1 MDIRFLNRK
10 VSFFI
15 CKFDFVKFS
24 NSMKKI
30 ILLGLL
36 LLGTIDGYTQ
46 QVHPL
51 YKNKQQLKWVDSL
64 YKSMTLDERIGQIF
78 MPYIASDNTPKNRAR
93 LKYLIQKLHIG
104 NFFFLKGHPSDEQ
117 ALNNYIQLMSKYP
130 VLTAIDAEWGLAMR
144 LDSTPKFPWNMTLGA
159 IQNDSIIY
167 QIGRRIGQQVRNVGY
182 QMNFSPVVDIN
193 TNPDN
198 PIIGNRSFG
207 EDKKN
212 VTRKAYMMMRALQDE
227 YILTT
232 AKHFPGHGDTSQDSH
247 KTLPS
252 VNFDYER
259 IQKVELYPYKKLIP
273 KGLTGV
279 MVAHLKIPA
288 LEFLGFPTT
297 LSAQVVDDLLRQQ
310 MGFQG
315 LIITDAMN
323 MKGVA
328 DFVPSGEAD
337 LQAFLAGNDVLLGTV
352 QLQKAIKTIKNAY
365 KHGLITEKRLARSV
379 KKILMAKY
387 WANLNKWQPQTQK
400 SFYPVLQDSLLNQ
413 LAFENAIT
421 LIKNE
426 QQILPIKK
434 VNQKIAY
441 VALGDDQ
448 GLTFYQYLNKYT
460 PVDQVKINQPDDIP
474 QKLKNYDIVIVGFHK
489 LSSTPWQSYKF
500 TSHEKEILSRMAQY
514 KPVILDV
521 FTSPYSLI
529 GIADTI
535 PLKAIVVSYQNDWYS
550 QELSPQM
557 IFGALPFKGLLPVS
571 ISKKYPVNTG
581 IITKDLKRLSYG
593 FPEEVGMDSRK
604 LKRVDSLMQF
614 MIDTMAA
621 PGGVVLAAR
630 HGKVIFEKAYGYQ
643 TYENKQPVKITDLYD
658 LASVTKVMA
667 ATTLMMKAYDEGY
680 FNLDDHLGDLM
691 PLLKGSNKDTVT
703 VKEALSHYGNIKSWI
718 PFYLETIDPKT
729 KQPMSKYYRHKPNKN
744 YNIQICRN
752 LYLNKDYLPHIWDTI
767 CKVPQYTK
775 RRYVYSGLPFYLFK
789 KYIEDKTGKG
799 MDVLVDSLFYK
810 PIGAVTV
817 TYNPLKKFAAKRI
830 APAENDTYW
839 RHQILRG
846 YVHDMGAAML
856 NGVSGN
862 AGLFG
867 NANDLAKLMQMHLN
881 KGFYGGKRYIS
892 DTTELAFN
900 KRYFAKD
907 SVRRGL
913 GWDKPQFKDQPGPTF
928 EEISDKSFGHQG
940 FTGTMV
946 WADPEEQIVYIFLSN
961 RTFPTMDNKL
971 LYKLNIR
978 SEVQRR
984 IYEAIK
990 NPKHDYH
997 YHKGKINPYKYW
1009 FPKPNDSLK

>member
-1 MDIRFLNRK
+1 
-10 VSFFI
+10 
-15 CKFDFVKFS
+15 
-24 NSMKKI
+24 MKKF
-30 ILLGLL
+30 ILLSLTFIL
-36 LLGTIDGYTQ
+36 FLSVNAQ
-46 QVHPL
+46 QPHPL
-51 YKNKQQLKWVDSL
+51 YKGKKQMQWVDSL
-64 YKSMTLDERIGQIF
+64 YNTMNLDEKIGQLF
-78 MPYIASDNTPKNRAR
+78 MPFISSENTTKNKA
-93 LKYLIQKLHIG
+93 KIQNLLDSLHIG
-104 NFFFLKGHPSDEQ
+104 NFFFLKGHPTDEQ
-117 ALNNYIQLMSKYP
+117 ALNNFIQAQSKYP
-130 VLTAIDAEWGLAMR
+130 VMTAIDAEWGLAMR

-167 QIGRRIGQQVRNVGY
+167 EIGRRIGRQTRNVGY

-207 EDKKN
+207 EDKRN
-212 VTRKAYMMMRALQDE
+212 VTRKAYMMMKGLQDE
-227 YILTT
+227 IILTT

-252 VNFDYER
+252 VNFDYNR
-259 IQKVELYPYKKLIP
+259 IQNVELYPYKQLIP

-288 LEFLGFPTT
+288 IEFMGLPTT
-297 LSAQVVDDLLRQQ
+297 LSPRVADGLLKKQL
-310 MGFQG
+310 GFKG

-328 DFVPSGEAD
+328 DYVPSGDAD
-337 LQAFLAGNDVLLGTV
+337 LQAFMAGNDILLGTV
-352 QLQKAIKTIKNAY
+352 NLQKAIDEIKVAY
-365 KHGLITEKRLARSV
+365 KSGLISKNRLAYSV

-387 WANLNKWQPQTQK
+387 WARLNQWKPRTRK
-400 SFYPVLQDSLLNQ
+400 LFYPTLKDSLLNQ
-413 LAFENAIT
+413 KAFEQAIT
-421 LIKNE
+421 LIKNDHH
-426 QQILPIKK
+426 ILPLKN
-434 VNQKIAY
+434 VGQKIAY
-441 VALGDDQ
+441 VKLGAAPSD
-448 GLTFYQYLNKYT
+448 TFQQYLNKYT
-460 PVDQVKINQPDDIP
+460 RVEAVTVQDTIEIQ
-474 QKLKNYDIVIVGFHK
+474 QKLQNYDLVIVGVHK
-489 LSSTPWQSYKF
+489 SSATPWKSYKL
-500 TSHEKEILSRMAQY
+500 TDIEKNILKKIARL
-514 KPVILDV
+514 KPTVLDV

-529 GIADTI
+529 DLADHL
-535 PLKAIVVSYQNDWYS
+535 PVKAIVVSYQNDWYP

-557 IFGALPFKGLLPVS
+557 IFGALPFKGKLPVS
-571 ISKKYPVNTG
+571 ISKKYPVNSGLTTHD
-581 IITKDLKRLSYG
+581 IKRLSYG

-614 MIDTMAA
+614 MMDTMAA

-630 HGKVIFEKAYGYQ
+630 NGKVIFEKSYGYQ
-643 TYENKQPVKITDLYD
+643 TYDQKRSVKVTDIYG

-667 ATTLMMKAYDEGY
+667 STTLMMYAYDHKM
-680 FNLDDHLGDLM
+680 FKLDDKLGDLM
-691 PLLKGSNKDTVT
+691 PLLKGSNKDTIL
-703 VKEALSHYGNIKSWI
+703 VKEALSHYAKIKSWI

-729 KQPMSKYYRHKPNKN
+729 KMPMRKYYHKKPDKL
-744 YNIQICRN
+744 YNIEVAKN
-752 LYLNKDYLPHIWDTI
+752 MYLRRDYINHIWDTI
-767 CKVPQYTK
+767 AKVPQYK
-775 RRYVYSGLPFYLFK
+775 DLKYVYSGLPFYLFK
-789 KYIEDKTGKG
+789 KFIEDKTGVD
-799 MDVLVDSLFYK
+799 MDKLADSLFYK
-810 PIGAVTV
+810 PIGAITV
-817 TYNPLKKFAAKRI
+817 TYNPLKKFPIERI

-839 RHQILRG
+839 RHQIIRG

-881 KGFYGGKRYIS
+881 KGYYGGRRYIS
-892 DTTELAFN
+892 DTTEMAFN

-913 GWDKPQFKDQPGPTF
+913 GWDKPQFKDVPGPTF
-928 EEISDKSFGHQG
+928 EEISSKSFGHQG

-961 RTFPTMDNKL
+961 RTFPTMANRL

-990 NPKHDYH
+990 QPKHNYH
-997 YHKGKINPYKYW
+997 YHKGKVDPYEYW
-1009 FPKPNDSLK
+1009 KPVKKK

>member
-1 MDIRFLNRK
+1 
-10 VSFFI
+10 
-15 CKFDFVKFS
+15 
-24 NSMKKI
+24 MKKF
-30 ILLGLL
+30 ILLSLTFIL
-36 LLGTIDGYTQ
+36 FLSVNAQ
-46 QVHPL
+46 QPHPL
-51 YKNKQQLKWVDSL
+51 YKGKKQMQWVDSL
-64 YKSMTLDERIGQIF
+64 YNTMNLDEKIGQLF
-78 MPYIASDNTPKNRAR
+78 MPFISSENTIKNKA
-93 LKYLIQKLHIG
+93 KIQNLLDSLHIG
-104 NFFFLKGHPSDEQ
+104 NFFFLKGHPTDEQ
-117 ALNNYIQLMSKYP
+117 ALNNFIQAQSKYP
-130 VLTAIDAEWGLAMR
+130 VMTAIDAEWGLAMR

-167 QIGRRIGQQVRNVGY
+167 EIGRRIGRQTRNVGY

-207 EDKKN
+207 EDKRN
-212 VTRKAYMMMRALQDE
+212 VTRKAYMMMKGLQDE
-227 YILTT
+227 IILTT

-252 VNFDYER
+252 VNFDYNR
-259 IQKVELYPYKKLIP
+259 IQNVELYPYKQLIP

-288 LEFLGFPTT
+288 IEFMGLPTT
-297 LSAQVVDDLLRQQ
+297 LSPRVADGLLKKQL
-310 MGFQG
+310 GFKG

-328 DFVPSGEAD
+328 DYVPSGDAD
-337 LQAFLAGNDVLLGTV
+337 LQAFMAGNDILLGTV
-352 QLQKAIKTIKNAY
+352 NLQKAIDEIKVAY
-365 KHGLITEKRLARSV
+365 KSGLISKNRLAYSV

-387 WANLNKWQPQTQK
+387 WARLNQWKPRTRK
-400 SFYPVLQDSLLNQ
+400 LFYPTLKDSLLNQ
-413 LAFENAIT
+413 KAFEQAIT
-421 LIKNE
+421 LIKNDHH
-426 QQILPIKK
+426 ILPLKN
-434 VNQKIAY
+434 VGQKIAY
-441 VALGDDQ
+441 VKLGAAPSD
-448 GLTFYQYLNKYT
+448 TFQQYLNKYT
-460 PVDQVKINQPDDIP
+460 RVEAVTVQDTIEIQ
-474 QKLKNYDIVIVGFHK
+474 QKLQNYDLVIVGVHK
-489 LSSTPWQSYKF
+489 SSATPWKSYKL
-500 TSHEKEILSRMAQY
+500 TDIEKNILKKIARL
-514 KPVILDV
+514 KPTVLDV

-529 GIADTI
+529 DLADHL
-535 PLKAIVVSYQNDWYS
+535 PVKAIVVSYQNDWYP

-557 IFGALPFKGLLPVS
+557 IFGALPFKGKLPVS
-571 ISKKYPVNTG
+571 ISKKYPVNSGLTTHD
-581 IITKDLKRLSYG
+581 IKRLSYG

-614 MIDTMAA
+614 MMDTMAA

-630 HGKVIFEKAYGYQ
+630 NGKVIFEKSYGYQ
-643 TYENKQPVKITDLYD
+643 TYDQKRSVKVTDIYG

-667 ATTLMMKAYDEGY
+667 STTLMMYAYDHKM
-680 FNLDDHLGDLM
+680 FKLDDKLGDLM
-691 PLLKGSNKDTVT
+691 PLLKGSNKDTIL
-703 VKEALSHYGNIKSWI
+703 VKEALSHYAKIKSWI

-729 KQPMSKYYRHKPNKN
+729 KMPMRKYYHKKPDKL
-744 YNIQICRN
+744 YNIEVAKN
-752 LYLNKDYLPHIWDTI
+752 MYLRRDYINHIWDTI
-767 CKVPQYTK
+767 AKVPQYK
-775 RRYVYSGLPFYLFK
+775 DLKYVYSGLPFYLFK
-789 KYIEDKTGKG
+789 KFIEDKTGVD
-799 MDVLVDSLFYK
+799 MDKLADSLFYK
-810 PIGAVTV
+810 PIGAITV
-817 TYNPLKKFAAKRI
+817 TYNPLKKFPIERI

-839 RHQILRG
+839 RHQIIRG

-881 KGFYGGKRYIS
+881 KGYYGGRRYIS
-892 DTTELAFN
+892 DTTEMAFN

-913 GWDKPQFKDQPGPTF
+913 GWDKPQFKDVPGPTF
-928 EEISDKSFGHQG
+928 EEISSKSFGHQG

-961 RTFPTMDNKL
+961 RTFPTMANRL

-990 NPKHDYH
+990 QPKHNYH
-997 YHKGKINPYKYW
+997 YHKGKVDPYEYW
-1009 FPKPNDSLK
+1009 KPVKKK

>member
-1 MDIRFLNRK
+1 
-10 VSFFI
+10 
-15 CKFDFVKFS
+15 
-24 NSMKKI
+24 MKKFI
-30 ILLGLL
+30 LFSLTFILLLSVNA
-36 LLGTIDGYTQ
+36 Q
-46 QVHPL
+46 QPHPL
-51 YKNKQQLKWVDSL
+51 YKGKKQMQWVDSL
-64 YKSMTLDERIGQIF
+64 YNTMNLDEKIGQLF
-78 MPYIASDNTPKNRAR
+78 MPFISSENTSENKA
-93 LKYLIQKLHIG
+93 KIQNLLDSLHIG

-117 ALNNYIQLMSKYP
+117 ALNNFIQAQAKYP
-130 VLTAIDAEWGLAMR
+130 VMTAIDAEWGLAMR

-167 QIGRRIGQQVRNVGY
+167 EIGRRIGRQTRNVGY

-207 EDKKN
+207 EDKRN
-212 VTRKAYMMMRALQDE
+212 VTRKAYMMMKGLQDE
-227 YILTT
+227 IILTT

-252 VNFDYER
+252 VNFDYNR
-259 IQKVELYPYKKLIP
+259 IQNVELYPYKQLIP

-288 LEFLGFPTT
+288 IEFMGLPTT
-297 LSAQVVDDLLRQQ
+297 LSRRVADGLLKKQL
-310 MGFQG
+310 GFKG

-328 DFVPSGEAD
+328 DYAPSGDVD
-337 LQAFLAGNDVLLGTV
+337 LQAFMAGNDILLGTV
-352 QLQKAIKTIKNAY
+352 NLQKAIDEIKAAY
-365 KHGLITEKRLARSV
+365 KSGLISKNRLAYSV

-387 WANLNKWQPQTQK
+387 WARLNQWKPRTRK
-400 SFYPVLQDSLLNQ
+400 LFYPTLKDSLLNQ
-413 LAFENAIT
+413 KAFEQAIT
-421 LIKNE
+421 LIKND
-426 QQILPIKK
+426 QHILPLKN
-434 VNQKIAY
+434 VGQKIAY
-441 VALGDDQ
+441 VKLGAAPSD
-448 GLTFYQYLNKYT
+448 TFQQYLNKYT
-460 PVDQVKINQPDDIP
+460 RVDAVTVQDTTEIG
-474 QKLKNYDIVIVGFHK
+474 QKLQNYDLVIVGIHK
-489 LSSTPWQSYKF
+489 SSATPWKSYKL
-500 TSHEKEILSRMAQY
+500 TDIEKNILKKIARL
-514 KPVILDV
+514 KPTVLDV

-529 GIADTI
+529 NLADNL
-535 PLKAIVVSYQNDWYS
+535 PVKAIVISYQNDWYP

-557 IFGALPFKGLLPVS
+557 IFGALPFKGKLPVS
-571 ISKKYPVNTG
+571 ISKKYPVNSG
-581 IITKDLKRLSYG
+581 LITHNIKRLSYG

-614 MIDTMAA
+614 MMDTMAA

-630 HGKVIFEKAYGYQ
+630 NGKVIFEKSYGHQ
-643 TYENKQPVKITDLYD
+643 TYDKKRSVKVTDIYD

-667 ATTLMMKAYDEGY
+667 STTLMMYAYDHKM
-680 FNLDDHLGDLM
+680 FKLDENLGDLM
-691 PLLKGSNKDTVT
+691 PILKGSNKDTIL
-703 VKEALSHYGNIKSWI
+703 VKQALSHYAKIKSWI

-729 KQPMSKYYRHKPNKN
+729 KMPMRKYYHKKPNKL
-744 YNIQICRN
+744 YNIEVAKN
-752 LYLNKDYLPHIWDTI
+752 MYLRRDYINHIWDTI
-767 CKVPQYTK
+767 AKVPQYK
-775 RRYVYSGLPFYLFK
+775 ALKYVYSGLPFYLFK
-789 KYIEDKTGKG
+789 KFIEDKTGVG
-799 MDVLVDSLFYK
+799 MDKLADSLFYQ

-817 TYNPLKKFAAKRI
+817 TYNPLKKFPIDRI

-881 KGFYGGKRYIS
+881 KGYYGGRRYIS
-892 DTTELAFN
+892 DTTEMVFN

-913 GWDKPQFKDQPGPTF
+913 GWDKPQFKDVPGPTF
-928 EEISDKSFGHQG
+928 EEISSKSFGHQG

-961 RTFPTMDNKL
+961 RTFPTMANRL

-978 SEVQRR
+978 SEAQRR

-990 NPKHDYH
+990 HPKHDYH
-997 YHKGKINPYKYW
+997 YHKGKVDPYEFWKSVN
-1009 FPKPNDSLK
+1009 KK

>member
-1 MDIRFLNRK
+1 
-10 VSFFI
+10 
-15 CKFDFVKFS
+15 
-24 NSMKKI
+24 MKKFI
-30 ILLGLL
+30 LFSLTFILLLSVNA
-36 LLGTIDGYTQ
+36 Q
-46 QVHPL
+46 QPHPL
-51 YKNKQQLKWVDSL
+51 YKGKKQMQWVDSL
-64 YKSMTLDERIGQIF
+64 YNTMNLDEKIGQLF
-78 MPYIASDNTPKNRAR
+78 MPFISSENTAENKA
-93 LKYLIQKLHIG
+93 KIQNLLDSLHIG

-117 ALNNYIQLMSKYP
+117 ALNNFIQAQAKYP
-130 VLTAIDAEWGLAMR
+130 VMTAIDAEWGLAMR

-167 QIGRRIGQQVRNVGY
+167 EIGRRIGRQTRNVGY

-207 EDKKN
+207 EDKRN
-212 VTRKAYMMMRALQDE
+212 VTRKAYMMMKGLQDE
-227 YILTT
+227 IILTT

-252 VNFDYER
+252 VNFDYNR
-259 IQKVELYPYKKLIP
+259 IQNVELYPYKQLIP

-288 LEFLGFPTT
+288 IEFMGLPTT
-297 LSAQVVDDLLRQQ
+297 LSRRVADGLLKKQL
-310 MGFQG
+310 GFKG

-328 DFVPSGEAD
+328 DYAPSGDVD
-337 LQAFLAGNDVLLGTV
+337 LQAFMAGNDILLGTV
-352 QLQKAIKTIKNAY
+352 NLQKAIDEIKAAY
-365 KHGLITEKRLARSV
+365 KSGLISKNRLAYSV

-387 WANLNKWQPQTQK
+387 WARLNQWKPRTRK
-400 SFYPVLQDSLLNQ
+400 LFYPTLKDSLLNQ
-413 LAFENAIT
+413 KAFEQAIT
-421 LIKNE
+421 LIKND
-426 QQILPIKK
+426 QHILPLKN
-434 VNQKIAY
+434 VGQKIAY
-441 VALGDDQ
+441 VKLGAAPSD
-448 GLTFYQYLNKYT
+448 TFQQYLNKYT
-460 PVDQVKINQPDDIP
+460 RVDAVTVQDTTEIG
-474 QKLKNYDIVIVGFHK
+474 QKLQNYDLVIVGIHK
-489 LSSTPWQSYKF
+489 SSATPWKSYKL
-500 TSHEKEILSRMAQY
+500 TDIEKNILKKIARL
-514 KPVILDV
+514 KPTVLDV

-529 GIADTI
+529 NLADNL
-535 PLKAIVVSYQNDWYS
+535 PVKAIVISYQNDWYP

-557 IFGALPFKGLLPVS
+557 IFGALPFKGKLPVS
-571 ISKKYPVNTG
+571 ISKKYPVNSG
-581 IITKDLKRLSYG
+581 LITHNIKRLSYG

-614 MIDTMAA
+614 MMDTMAA

-630 HGKVIFEKAYGYQ
+630 NGKVIFEKSYGHQ
-643 TYENKQPVKITDLYD
+643 TYDKKRSVKVTDIYD

-667 ATTLMMKAYDEGY
+667 STTLMMYAYDHKM
-680 FNLDDHLGDLM
+680 FKLDENLGDLM
-691 PLLKGSNKDTVT
+691 PILKGSNKDTIL
-703 VKEALSHYGNIKSWI
+703 VKQALSHYAKIKSWI

-729 KQPMSKYYRHKPNKN
+729 KMPMRKYYHKKPNKL
-744 YNIQICRN
+744 YNIEVAKN
-752 LYLNKDYLPHIWDTI
+752 MYLRRDYINHIWDTI
-767 CKVPQYTK
+767 AKVPQYK
-775 RRYVYSGLPFYLFK
+775 DLKYVYSGLPFYLFK
-789 KYIEDKTGKG
+789 KFIEDKTGVG
-799 MDVLVDSLFYK
+799 MDKLADSLFYQ

-817 TYNPLKKFAAKRI
+817 TYKPLKKFPIDRI

-881 KGFYGGKRYIS
+881 KGYYGGRRYIS
-892 DTTELAFN
+892 DTTEMVFN

-913 GWDKPQFKDQPGPTF
+913 GWDKPQFKDVPGPTF
-928 EEISDKSFGHQG
+928 EEISSKSFGHQG

-961 RTFPTMDNKL
+961 RTFPTMANRL

-990 NPKHDYH
+990 HPKHDYH
-997 YHKGKINPYKYW
+997 YHKGKVDPYEFW
-1009 FPKPNDSLK
+1009 KPVNKK

>member
-1 MDIRFLNRK
+1 
-10 VSFFI
+10 
-15 CKFDFVKFS
+15 
-24 NSMKKI
+24 MKKFI
-30 ILLGLL
+30 LFSLTFILLLSVNA
-36 LLGTIDGYTQ
+36 Q
-46 QVHPL
+46 QPHPL
-51 YKNKQQLKWVDSL
+51 YKGKKQMQWVDSL
-64 YKSMTLDERIGQIF
+64 YNTMNLDEKIGQLF
-78 MPYIASDNTPKNRAR
+78 MPFISSENTSENKA
-93 LKYLIQKLHIG
+93 KIQNLLDSLHIG

-117 ALNNYIQLMSKYP
+117 ALNNFIQAQAKYP
-130 VLTAIDAEWGLAMR
+130 VMTAIDAEWGLAMR

-167 QIGRRIGQQVRNVGY
+167 EIGRRIGRQTRNVGY

-207 EDKKN
+207 EDKRN
-212 VTRKAYMMMRALQDE
+212 VTRKAYMMMKGLQDE
-227 YILTT
+227 IILTT

-252 VNFDYER
+252 VNFDYNR
-259 IQKVELYPYKKLIP
+259 IQNVELYPYKQLIP

-288 LEFLGFPTT
+288 IEFMGLPTT
-297 LSAQVVDDLLRQQ
+297 LSRRVADGLLKKQL
-310 MGFQG
+310 GFKG

-328 DFVPSGEAD
+328 DYAPSGDVD
-337 LQAFLAGNDVLLGTV
+337 LQAFMAGNDILLGTV
-352 QLQKAIKTIKNAY
+352 NLQKAIDEIKAAY
-365 KHGLITEKRLARSV
+365 KSGLISKNRLAYSV

-387 WANLNKWQPQTQK
+387 WARLNQWKPRTRK
-400 SFYPVLQDSLLNQ
+400 LFYPTLKDSLLNQ
-413 LAFENAIT
+413 KAFEQAIT
-421 LIKNE
+421 LIKND
-426 QQILPIKK
+426 QHILPLK
-434 VNQKIAY
+434 NLGQKIAY
-441 VALGDDQ
+441 VKLGAAPSD
-448 GLTFYQYLNKYT
+448 TFQQYLNKYT
-460 PVDQVKINQPDDIP
+460 RVDAVTVKDTIEIQ
-474 QKLKNYDIVIVGFHK
+474 QKLQNYDLVIVGVHK
-489 LSSTPWQSYKF
+489 SSATPWKSYKL
-500 TSHEKEILSRMAQY
+500 TDIEKNILKKIARL
-514 KPVILDV
+514 KPTVLDV

-529 GIADTI
+529 NLADNL
-535 PLKAIVVSYQNDWYS
+535 PVKAIVISYQNDWYP

-557 IFGALPFKGLLPVS
+557 IFGALPFKGKLPVS
-571 ISKKYPVNTG
+571 ISKKYPVNSG
-581 IITKDLKRLSYG
+581 LITHNIKRLSYG

-614 MIDTMAA
+614 MMDTMAA

-630 HGKVIFEKAYGYQ
+630 NGKVIFEKSYGHQ
-643 TYENKQPVKITDLYD
+643 TYDKKRSVKVTDIYD

-667 ATTLMMKAYDEGY
+667 STTLMMYAYDHKM
-680 FNLDDHLGDLM
+680 FKLDENLGDLM
-691 PLLKGSNKDTVT
+691 PILKGSNKDTIL
-703 VKEALSHYGNIKSWI
+703 VKQALSHYAKIKSWI

-729 KQPMSKYYRHKPNKN
+729 KMPMRKYYHKKPNKL
-744 YNIQICRN
+744 YNIEVAKN
-752 LYLNKDYLPHIWDTI
+752 MYLRRDYINHIWDTI
-767 CKVPQYTK
+767 AKVPQYK
-775 RRYVYSGLPFYLFK
+775 ALKYVYSGLPFYLFK
-789 KYIEDKTGKG
+789 KFIEDKTGVG
-799 MDVLVDSLFYK
+799 MDKLADSLFYK

-817 TYNPLKKFAAKRI
+817 TYNPLKKFPIDRI

-881 KGFYGGKRYIS
+881 KGYYGGRRYIS
-892 DTTELAFN
+892 DTTEMVFN

-913 GWDKPQFKDQPGPTF
+913 GWDKPQFKDVPGPTF
-928 EEISDKSFGHQG
+928 EEISSKSFGHQG

-961 RTFPTMDNKL
+961 RTFPTMANRL

-978 SEVQRR
+978 SEAQRR

-990 NPKHDYH
+990 HPKHDYH
-997 YHKGKINPYKYW
+997 YHKGKVDPYEFWKSVN
-1009 FPKPNDSLK
+1009 KK